1 VAFNIAWAT
10 CSSAREPLMMVK
22 VPWQLITGLTPMLS
36 NVGTCE
42 LDLVLV
48 LGVMKFSFAGLVNN
62 RVTLAWLE
70 GGQVELR

>member
-1 VAFNIAWAT
+1 
-10 CSSAREPLMMVK
+10 
-22 VPWQLITGLTPMLS
+22 
-36 NVGTCE
+36 